1 MKIFLENL
9 YHSDCYFLP
18 IRDNQQLLV
27 GVELITHFSSEDGTV
42 RIPTSRVI
50 AQLTEEQHWQLFSE
64 QLELLKSCQHFFI
77 QHKLFAWLNLTPQV
91 ATLLLERDN
100 YAGELLKYPFIELLI
115 NENYPHL
122 NEGKDNRDL
131 LSLSQ
136 MYPLVLGNLGAGNST
151 MKAVFDGLFT
161 RVMLDKSFIQQQTRI
176 APSNR
181 LFVRSRRKFPLVAIA
196 SSRGALIRQKYW
208 HRLPPSISMLSRD
221 ACGLPFL

>member
-18 IRDNQQLLV
+18 IRDNQQDLV

-77 QHKLFAWLNLTPQV
+77 QHKLFAWLNLTPHV
-91 ATLLLERDN
+91 ATLLLDRDN
-100 YAGELLKYPFIELLI
+100 FA
-115 NENYPHL
+115 
-122 NEGKDNRDL
+122 
-131 LSLSQ
+131 
-136 MYPLVLGNLGAGNST
+136 AGNST

-161 RVMLDKSFIQQQTRI
+161 RVMLDKSFIQQQITHRSFEPFIRAIQAQISPCCNCII
-176 APSNR
+176 AGGIDTPEILAQIIPFDFHALQGCLWPAVPINQITT
-181 LFVRSRRKFPLVAIA
+181 LVQ
-196 SSRGALIRQKYW
+196 R
-208 HRLPPSISMLSRD
+208 
-221 ACGLPFL
+221 

>member
-1 MKIFLENL
+1 MPTFLFNINSL
-9 YHSDCYFLP
+9 H
-18 IRDNQQLLV
+18 
-27 GVELITHFSSEDGTV
+27 G
-42 RIPTSRVI
+42 
-50 AQLTEEQHWQLFSE
+50 
-64 QLELLKSCQHFFI
+64 
-77 QHKLFAWLNLTPQV
+77 NLTPQV

-151 MKAVFDGLFT
+151 MKAVLMVFSPASCWIKVLFSN
-161 RVMLDKSFIQQQTRI
+161 KSRI

-181 LFVRSRRKFPLVAIA
+181 LFVRSVRKFPLLQLHH
-196 SSRGALIRQKYW
+196 RGGIDTTEILAQIT
-208 HRLPPSISMLSRD
+208 PSISMLSVD

>member
-18 IRDNQQLLV
+18 IRDNQQDLV

-50 AQLTEEQHWQLFSE
+50 AQ
-64 QLELLKSCQHFFI
+64 
-77 QHKLFAWLNLTPQV
+77 QV
-91 ATLLLERDN
+91 ATLLLDRDN
-100 YAGELLKYPFIELLI
+100 FAGELLKYPFIELLI
-115 NENYPHL
+115 NENYPHF

-161 RVMLDKSFIQQQTRI
+161 RVMLDKSFIQQQITHRSFEPFIRAIQAQISPCCNCII
-176 APSNR
+176 AGGIDTPEILAQIIPFDFHALQGCLWPAVPINQITT
-181 LFVRSRRKFPLVAIA
+181 LVQ
-196 SSRGALIRQKYW
+196 R
-208 HRLPPSISMLSRD
+208 
-221 ACGLPFL
+221 

>member
-1 MKIFLENL
+1 M
-9 YHSDCYFLP
+9 
-18 IRDNQQLLV
+18 
-27 GVELITHFSSEDGTV
+27 
-42 RIPTSRVI
+42 PT
-50 AQLTEEQHWQLFSE
+50 L
-64 QLELLKSCQHFFI
+64 FI

-91 ATLLLERDN
+91 ATLLLDRDN

-122 NEGKDNRDL
+122 DEGKDNRDL

-161 RVMLDKSFIQQQTRI
+161 RVMLDKVLFSNKSRI

-181 LFVRSRRKFPLVAIA
+181 LFVRSRRKFPHVAIA
-196 SSRGALIRQKYW
+196 SSRG
-208 HRLPPSISMLSRD
+208 H
-221 ACGLPFL
+221 

>member
-18 IRDNQQLLV
+18 IRDNQQDLV

-50 AQLTEEQHWQLFSE
+50 A
-64 QLELLKSCQHFFI
+64 HF
-77 QHKLFAWLNLTPQV
+77 
-91 ATLLLERDN
+91 
-100 YAGELLKYPFIELLI
+100 
-115 NENYPHL
+115 

-161 RVMLDKSFIQQQTRI
+161 RVMLDKSFIQQQITHRSFEPFIRAIQAQISPCCNCII
-176 APSNR
+176 AGGIDTPEILAQIIPFDFHALQGCLWPAVPINQITT
-181 LFVRSRRKFPLVAIA
+181 LVQ
-196 SSRGALIRQKYW
+196 R
-208 HRLPPSISMLSRD
+208 
-221 ACGLPFL
+221 

>member
-1 MKIFLENL
+1 M
-9 YHSDCYFLP
+9 
-18 IRDNQQLLV
+18 
-27 GVELITHFSSEDGTV
+27 

-115 NENYPHL
+115 DRNYPHL
-122 NEGKDNRDL
+122 NEGKDNRGL

-136 MYPLVLGNLGAGNST
+136 VYPLVLGNLGAGNST

-161 RVMLDKSFIQQQTRI
+161 RVMLDKSFIQQQI
-176 APSNR
+176 AHRSLNR
-181 LFVRSRRKFPLVAIA
+181 LFVRFRRKFPLVAIA
-196 SSRGALIRQKYW
+196 SSRGALIRPRNMTQITPL
-208 HRLPPSISMLSRD
+208 RFPCSPGMPV
-221 ACGLPFL
+221 ACRSHKSDNDVGSAITLLFAGVLRPE